1 MCVIKARFTSCI
13 HRSKG
18 IQNHDQNFFF
28 FFFFCKSVIAGD
40 TNNTDLYIQWVT
52 SVRDEA
58 DSKKINK

>member
-1 MCVIKARFTSCI
+1 MCVIKATFTSCI
-13 HRSKG
+13 HRSEG

-28 FFFFCKSVIAGD
+28 CNSVIAGD

-58 DSKKINK
+58 DNKNK